1 MSYYDRLQK
10 VIQEQEGGSA
20 KVQQALDL
28 AKMTD
33 QADITQQQSNVGT
46 LMTGEVNK
54 FAEEFGIKQASKL
67 VLKGIGKKFIVP
79 RIKAQ
84 RVQLDKDIQLKKG
97 QIAEGKQTT
106 QQVTDTAQERV
117 AQPRPAGG
125 ENEPAYK
132 IGEGDDATYAGE
144 SQRPTG
150 SGLRDDT
157 GGVEMEGKVVP
168 KGTKVT
174 DTGVEPIDASTG
186 LTEAET
192 ARLAGI
198 KDFADTAGEDVLK
211 MGAKTIGEQALDAIP
226 VVGEVLMMGAMFG
239 GMIHS
244 GHHAHVQQMA
254 DEATEKTDLQNEQS
268 AQLYSGFNR
277 PSFGS
282 MALPS
287 FDTSKNPA
295 MLQE

>member
-10 VIQEQEGGSA
+10 VIQEQEGGSG

-28 AKMTD
+28 AKMDD
-33 QADITQQQSNVGT
+33 QADISQQQSNVGT

-54 FAEEFGIKQASKL
+54 FAEEFGIKQASKM
-67 VLKGIGKKFIVP
+67 VLKGVGKKFIVP

-97 QIAEGKQTT
+97 QIAEGEKTT
-106 QQVTDTAQERV
+106 QQVTDTAQGRV
-117 AQPRPAGG
+117 AQPRPEGG

-132 IGEGDDATYAGE
+132 IGEGDTAEYAGE

-157 GGVEMEGKVVP
+157 GGVEMEGKVIP
-168 KGTKVT
+168 KGTKVG
-174 DTGVEPIDASTG
+174 DGVEPIDASTG

-198 KDFADTAGEDVLK
+198 KDFGEQAGEDIAK
-211 MGAKTIGEQALDAIP
+211 MGAKTIGEQALDC
-226 VVGEVLMMGAMFG
+226 
-239 GMIHS
+239 S
-244 GHHAHVQQMA
+244 
-254 DEATEKTDLQNEQS
+254 
-268 AQLYSGFNR
+268 
-277 PSFGS
+277 
-282 MALPS
+282 
-287 FDTSKNPA
+287 
-295 MLQE
+295 

>member
-67 VLKGIGKKFIVP
+67 VLKGVGKKFIVP

-84 RVQLDKDIQLKKG
+84 RVQLNKDINLKKG

-106 QQVTDTAQERV
+106 TEVTNTGQGRIAN
-117 AQPRPAGG
+117 PAD
-125 ENEPAYK
+125 NEPAYK
-132 IGEGDDATYAGE
+132 MGDGSIVGE
-144 SQRPTG
+144 SDRPTAVSAQG
-150 SGLRDDT
+150 TRVET
-157 GGVEMEGKVVP
+157 GEEMEGKVVP
-168 KGTKVT
+168 KGTKAG
-174 DTGVEPIDASTG
+174 DDVEPFDASTG

-198 KDFADTAGEDVLK
+198 KDFADTAGEDIAK
-211 MGAKTIGEQALDAIP
+211 MGAKTLGEQALDAIP